1 MSLESWFQPRFV
13 AHRPPIFK
21 VKVLNYAWCMGTC
34 YGEEKSGFPVQ
45 PEEKIRKNRVF
56 WSTYRESS
64 YHTFDNSVVRHIR
77 CLPRNLNGIF
87 SSQMVKRSMG
97 EPFWK
102 GRLNGLIRLVN
113 NKDKS
118 NSNLCYGFTSQVPSS
133 RRVFSTISFL
143 YCPNLFVFA
152 WVQDCSSVFSAH
164 FTGLYSLNV
173 TFWSFFLTH
182 NNEAFLKA

>member
-1 MSLESWFQPRFV
+1 ME
-13 AHRPPIFK
+13 
-21 VKVLNYAWCMGTC
+21 TC

-102 GRLNGLIRLVN
+102 GRLNGLIRLVL
-113 NKDKS
+113 NKNHKIKF
-118 NSNLCYGFTSQVPSS
+118 FTSFQMLVWTRLPPLLGN
-133 RRVFSTISFL
+133 RTV
-143 YCPNLFVFA
+143 
-152 WVQDCSSVFSAH
+152 
-164 FTGLYSLNV
+164 
-173 TFWSFFLTH
+173 
-182 NNEAFLKA
+182 AFLLECWTNTSSFATWTWRSWRGHARSWTSGQTWGKNT

>member
-1 MSLESWFQPRFV
+1 ME
-13 AHRPPIFK
+13 
-21 VKVLNYAWCMGTC
+21 TC

-102 GRLNGLIRLVN
+102 GRLNGLIRLVSYKNRSYEN
-113 NKDKS
+113 NYLVYYAIHYVWPQFPPSDCKMTS
-118 NSNLCYGFTSQVPSS
+118 SLLNSMTSLLLILTAIHQPPLPPRLRSYLMYGP
-133 RRVFSTISFL
+133 L
-143 YCPNLFVFA
+143 
-152 WVQDCSSVFSAH
+152 W
-164 FTGLYSLNV
+164 
-173 TFWSFFLTH
+173 
-182 NNEAFLKA
+182 